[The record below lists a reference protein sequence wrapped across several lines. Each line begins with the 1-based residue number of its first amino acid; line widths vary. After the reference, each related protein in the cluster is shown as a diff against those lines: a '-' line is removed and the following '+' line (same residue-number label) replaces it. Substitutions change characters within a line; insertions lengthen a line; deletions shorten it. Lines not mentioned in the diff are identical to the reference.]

1 MTQHQPRPKSQAINL
16 DSVLA
21 FEQDQEP
28 AVDPGPARL
37 RAVEEEQSNQQD
49 ENQDAAPATDA
60 APESGP
66 VSGPEQGAADDAGN
80 DGPED
85 EDTEAT
91 EQGRRSSSLA
101 GLDSLPVPGSDEDP
115 SLRRPAEEGWRG
127 RINALTG
134 SLLNLKPDAREMRR
148 RRSII
153 GIQTNLARPMTVLVA
168 NAAGGSGKT
177 VTSIGL
183 GSTFGYH
190 RGGEVVIWDNNETHG
205 SLALR
210 TKNQNS
216 SRTVIDL
223 LESLG
228 KGEQQSLGDL
238 SPYLRRQGNSKV
250 EVLAA
255 STNPGLMT
263 QIGSGEFDRVHEVLA
278 QFKQLILVDS
288 GNNCIA
294 ENFQAAADRA
304 DLVLIPLDLTYDVV
318 QRALWT
324 ARALGEAGHEDLIK
338 RAVIVVTHG
347 SRGKESAKTSKDYRK
362 ALEEHFVDVVD
373 IPYDSQL
380 DRGSAIDLELLA
392 DGTRRAYEQLAAVV
406 ATRLNQ
412 LPTK

>member
-16 DSVLA
+16 DSALA

-28 AVDPGPARL
+28 AVEQGPARL
-37 RAVEEEQSNQQD
+37 RAVEEEQSHQQD
-49 ENQDAAPATDA
+49 ENPDAAPATDA
-60 APESGP
+60 ASESGP
-66 VSGPEQGAADDAGN
+66 VSGSEQGTADDAGD
-80 DGPED
+80 DGREEP
-85 EDTEAT
+85 EAT

-127 RINALTG
+127 RLNALTG

-168 NAAGGSGKT
+168 NAVGGSGKT

-263 QIGSGEFDRVHEVLA
+263 QIGSGEFDRVHEVLT
-278 QFKQLILVDS
+278 QFKRCCCKV
-288 GNNCIA
+288 GAVGRPAWNN
-294 ENFQAAADRA
+294 Q
-304 DLVLIPLDLTYDVV
+304 VH
-318 QRALWT
+318 
-324 ARALGEAGHEDLIK
+324 GHLL
-338 RAVIVVTHG
+338 RSAVP
-347 SRGKESAKTSKDYRK
+347 S
-362 ALEEHFVDVVD
+362 
-373 IPYDSQL
+373 
-380 DRGSAIDLELLA
+380 
-392 DGTRRAYEQLAAVV
+392 
-406 ATRLNQ
+406 
-412 LPTK
+412 